1 MLFTVFSLVFQ
12 NVCYM
17 NFSRQNFRQNKT
29 GQSVVGNHCST
40 SLYVHL
46 WQAGGADEG
55 SLEAGLMN
63 EGDVG

>member
-1 MLFTVFSLVFQ
+1 MT
-12 NVCYM
+12 
-17 NFSRQNFRQNKT
+17 FSRQNFRQNKT
-29 GQSVVGNHCST
+29 GHLVVGNHCST

-55 SLEAGLMN
+55 SLEAGLLN